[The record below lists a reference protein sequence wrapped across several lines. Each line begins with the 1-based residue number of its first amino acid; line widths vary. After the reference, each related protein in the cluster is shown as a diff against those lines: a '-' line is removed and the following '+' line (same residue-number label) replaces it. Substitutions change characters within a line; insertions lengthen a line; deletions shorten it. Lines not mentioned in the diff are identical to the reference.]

1 MTLEQLLYKQRDFI
15 MDTFDFRK
23 VSTVMEVLQWD
34 WASANGVP
42 EEWEIRQK
50 ARQLM
55 NSVITSALK
64 QPLTPHG
71 LSTGGF
77 HVNYRHGFEA
87 GEYWA
92 CIDLS
97 FNLEDTLSDGESYT
111 PSSTKSNSRCT
122 CNNCS
127 CKNEVKMVQ
136 YG

>member
-23 VSTVMEVLQWD
+23 VSTVMEFLQWD

-87 GEYWA
+87 GE
-92 CIDLS
+92 
-97 FNLEDTLSDGESYT
+97 DTLSDGETYT

-127 CKNEVKMVQ
+127 CKNEVKMVH